1 MQIKR
6 LKVATWTLGLM
17 AAAAAPALALAL
29 VLAGAAPTQ
38 ATYSIRSGADA
49 TVHVDAEA
57 RFSSTLYEGGFA
69 SRSKSSGFAAGATP
83 TAPVAVSEAPPAV
96 IPAVAEWAMMLFG
109 LLLAGGTAL
118 HLKWRKVADSAVGS
132 PLGRP

>member
-49 TVHVDAEA
+49 TVHADAEA

-69 SRSKSSGFAAGATP
+69 SRSKSSGFAAGAT